1 MAATIVINFKGI
13 VIQKYDSG
21 ETDLVLHVMSPSHGK
36 VSILVKHAKRT
47 KKSFGSRLDLF
58 DAGVF
63 QVRQRAAG
71 LSVLSS
77 FELQQSCRTLRT
89 DIDKL
94 ILASL
99 LCETVD
105 LLVKEESAHDSS
117 VYEALLLG
125 LKALDESAGPGD
137 SLKAAY
143 LSLSHILAQSGIS
156 DMEKHD
162 KASVNSFVHLL
173 DQLEAFLEKPVRSRS
188 AVMEVLDR
196 FREIRR

>member
-21 ETDLVLHVMSPSHGK
+21 ETDLVLHIMSPTQGK

-47 KKSFGSRLDLF
+47 KKSFGSKVDIF
-58 DAGVF
+58 DSGVF

-77 FELQQSCRTLRT
+77 FEPEQSCRTIRA

-94 ILASL
+94 ILASM
-99 LCETVD
+99 LCESVD

-125 LKALDESAGPGD
+125 LHALDESSGPGE

-143 LSLSHILAQSGIS
+143 LSLSHILGHSGIS

-162 KASVNSFVHLL
+162 RASVNSFVHIL
-173 DQLEAFLEKPVRSRS
+173 DQLEAFLEKPLRSRS
-188 AVMEVLDR
+188 AVMDVIGR
-196 FREIRR
+196 FREMAR